1 MIILELIRLKT
12 NQYSSVI
19 KNHEVQPN
27 YLGNMASAFFF
38 GGFVCLN
45 AEVLNWI
52 YINVF
57 NIAEENASTYMI
69 VTVIL
74 IASILTGIGVYD
86 KFGQIAKAGGFVP
99 ITGFANSLTASAL
112 EGRSEGIVL
121 GIANNMF
128 KLAGTVIVFA
138 VISGFVFGL
147 VRYFLA
153 YLGIAPSL
161 DDTTTVLVAGV
172 LLW

>member
-1 MIILELIRLKT
+1 LKT

-27 YLGNMASAFFF
+27 YFRNAASAFFF
-38 GGFVCLN
+38 GGLVCL
-45 AEVLNWI
+45 AGEVLDWI
-52 YINVF
+52 YVNVF
-57 NIAEENASTYMI
+57 NVASETASTYMI

-74 IASILTGIGVYD
+74 IASLLTGIGIYD
-86 KFGQIAKAGGFVP
+86 KFGQVAKAGGFVP

-112 EGRSEGIVL
+112 EGKSEGIVL

-153 YLGIAPSL
+153 QLGIAPAL
-161 DDTTTVLVAGV
+161 DDVTTTLITGV
-172 LLW
+172 ICG